1 MLNIITNI
9 ISLFAKIAYGTQSI
23 KIKLELELITT
34 NTVTD
39 NNDEIRRMDFHFNN
53 FQSLEGDNTIE
64 GIYNSLF
71 NNEDF
76 INTFTNR
83 SIVIITSGKQYNP
96 DVSFNYHPNVYLP
109 SGIETSYLDYFN
121 KVVGFIKN
129 RYDESGYVLNLIP
142 EFKVSV
148 WDISHMRNKTVK
160 TLKAGNGKSHFST
173 TACVNSVEMTD
184 PVVVASEDWSEL
196 EMEDYINNLT
206 EEDYKEMEE
215 DFKARNKE
223 RKKEFMDKIKEEN
236 PLTDNFI
243 LHFDKDFAD
252 TSDENFATLDLETV
266 RLPQHND
273 IQIPVCIT
281 HCSGDILDNR
291 KSNNKYYQIATDN
304 LTSVDLSLIQKDV
317 TKMFKDLM
325 NKITRNKL
333 SRFNNR
339 TIFVHNLG
347 GFDGI
352 FIHKAL
358 VEIYGTKIT
367 CLLDDSNKYVSIT
380 YKGEVIDTSKGK
392 KLTEAQLK
400 ENKYTIEF
408 KDSCRLFPV
417 SLDLL
422 CKVFKVEGKASKY
435 NPLYNDV
442 NLFDNLELLKTFKEY
457 ALQDTY
463 SLRSALIKARSVYAG
478 DWDVDIIKNFSN
490 SGLSLKVYRHKFME
504 SCKDYISVLT
514 KPQDAIVRKSYFGG
528 ARLAAIITK
537 RMVKIYTIMM

>member
-1 MLNIITNI
+1 MITMLNTI
-9 ISLFAKIAYGTQSI
+9 ISLFTRIAYGTQSI
-23 KIKLELELITT
+23 KLDLNMELITT

-39 NNDEIRRMDFHFNN
+39 SNDEIRRIDFHFDNY
-53 FQSLEGDNTIE
+53 QSLEGHNTIE

-71 NNEDF
+71 SNEVF

-109 SGIETSYLDYFN
+109 LGVETTYTNYFN
-121 KVVGFIKN
+121 KVVEFIKN

-142 EFKVSV
+142 EFKVTV

-160 TLKAGNGKSHFST
+160 TLKAGKGKAHFST
-173 TACVNSVEMTD
+173 SACVNSLELTD
-184 PVVVASEDWSEL
+184 PVVVSSEEIE

-206 EEDYKEMEE
+206 EEDEKEITEY
-215 DFKARNKE
+215 FKTRDKE

-333 SRFNNR
+333 SRSNNR